1 MRLQNLIYPLVGALV
16 IAGYAMTVSGGYDPA
31 AVSDNKRVAPA
42 GARATS
48 GRGHH
53 SGRRRSTFIWFGG
66 FGGK

>member
-1 MRLQNLIYPLVGALV
+1 MTYLKRLVYPLVGA
-16 IAGYAMTVSGGYDPA
+16 IIITGYAVTVSRGYDPA

-42 GARATS
+42 GARAV
-48 GRGHH
+48 GRHS